1 MEGYCIVSKYVYT
14 WDYVAYEDIGIDND
28 VTTSGLVTTI
38 VRMVY
43 VGKLGFTFQNRAM
56 EYWSSIIN
64 HKFVASAIAKHH
76 LIHHPGETLM
86 L

>member
-43 VGKLGFTFQNRAM
+43 VGKLGITF
-56 EYWSSIIN
+56 
-64 HKFVASAIAKHH
+64 
-76 LIHHPGETLM
+76 
-86 L
+86 